1 MLNLTIKQQPSNK
14 SNPIVKQTPTQTYK
28 VHLQKEGIV
37 SNEFL
42 DTIPL
47 KFVRTCKMQ
56 GVEGEGAGSLL
67 T

>member
-1 MLNLTIKQQPSNK
+1 MLNLTKKQQPPNRIEPNCK
-14 SNPIVKQTPTQTYK
+14 TNTHTDLQI
-28 VHLQKEGIV
+28 HLQKEGIV